1 MGSDWRRN
9 ERLRAVPV
17 GGRYG
22 QALGRPERC
31 VLELRGEDPGGRG
44 WRAPAGGD
52 SRFLER
58 NDSQDPVLSEPVF
71 EHDRRFT
78 EGRLD
83 PGEDVYVLETAKAGP
98 AEHVPA
104 DAVEPYVGTDRIEE
118 GSGNVKT
125 SLDWSLLPLAPGDP
139 NESTPFAVADTKR
152 RGAQRRLLTKG
163 G

>member
-1 MGSDWRRN
+1 
-9 ERLRAVPV
+9 
-17 GGRYG
+17 
-22 QALGRPERC
+22 
-31 VLELRGEDPGGRG
+31 
-44 WRAPAGGD
+44 
-52 SRFLER
+52 
-58 NDSQDPVLSEPVF
+58 VLSEPVF

-83 PGEDVYVLETAKAGP
+83 PGEDAYVFGTAKAGP

-118 GSGNVKT
+118 GSGNVKS

-139 NESTPFAVADTKR
+139 NESTPFAVADTRR